1 MDEVYITGLLVAKVE
16 LFSRIQILDTSSEIS
31 KLDM

>member
-1 MDEVYITGLLVAKVE
+1 MDEVYITGLLVAKVG
-16 LFSRIQILDTSSEIS
+16 LFSRIQILDISSEIS